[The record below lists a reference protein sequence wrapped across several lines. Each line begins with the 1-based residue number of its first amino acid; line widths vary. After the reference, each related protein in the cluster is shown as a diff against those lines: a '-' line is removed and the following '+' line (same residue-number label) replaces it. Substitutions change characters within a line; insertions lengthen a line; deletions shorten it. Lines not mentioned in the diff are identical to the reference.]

1 MQSTPFHSVRALAAC
16 ALLTSCIAAL
26 AQTPKPLWELGV
38 VGGGVS
44 TPAYPG
50 AADRSSRGLLFPYV
64 VYRGKIFRSDESGIG
79 ARLFRS
85 DVAEFDVG
93 FAASLPARSED
104 VEARR
109 GMPGL
114 GTLVEFGP
122 RLKWTLARPAQG
134 SRVRLD
140 LPLRTVIEGRGG
152 LRNRGWTF
160 APRLIYD
167 ADDLGNG
174 WSGSAHVG
182 LVTANDKLN
191 DYFYGVRPEFA
202 TVARPA
208 YDARAGLLLA
218 RVGGSLSRQI
228 NRDLRMFG
236 YLWHESY
243 AQSAND
249 ASPLLRKDK
258 GASGGIGFIWTFA
271 RSARSAAD

>member
-1 MQSTPFHSVRALAAC
+1 MRPVNFYLTHALAAG
-16 ALLTSCIAAL
+16 ALLSSCAAAL

-50 AADRSSRGLLFPYV
+50 SADRSSRGLVLPYL

-93 FAASLPARSED
+93 FAASLPARSDD

-109 GMPGL
+109 GMPSL

-122 RLKWTLARPAQG
+122 RLKWTLSRPTQG
-134 SRVRLD
+134 SRVRAD

-160 APRLIYD
+160 APRVIYE

-182 LVTANDKLN
+182 LVAANDKLN

-202 TVARPA
+202 AAARPA
-208 YDARAGLLLA
+208 YDAKAGLVLA
-218 RVGGSLSRQI
+218 RAGGSLERQI
-228 NRDLRMFG
+228 NPGLRMFG
-236 YLWHESY
+236 YLWYENY
-243 AQSAND
+243 ALSAND
-249 ASPLLRKDK
+249 ASPLLKKDS
-258 GASGGIGFIWTFA
+258 GVSGGIGFIWTFA
-271 RSARSAAD
+271 RSARSAND

>member
-1 MQSTPFHSVRALAAC
+1 MRPTPSHMTRALATG
-16 ALLTSCIAAL
+16 ALLSVFSAAP

-50 AADRSSRGLLFPYV
+50 SADRSSRGLVLPYL

-93 FAASLPARSED
+93 FAASLPARSNE
-104 VEARR
+104 VEARS
-109 GMPGL
+109 GMPSL

-122 RLKWTLARPAQG
+122 RLKWTLARPTQG
-134 SRVRLD
+134 SRVRVD

-182 LVTANDKLN
+182 LVAANDKLN

-202 TVARPA
+202 TVARPV
-208 YDARAGLLLA
+208 YDAKAGLLLA
-218 RVGGSLSRQI
+218 RAGGSLSRQV

-236 YLWHESY
+236 YLWYENY
-243 AQSAND
+243 AHSANE
-249 ASPLLRKDK
+249 ASPLLKKDN
-258 GASGGIGFIWTFA
+258 GVSGGIGLIWTFA
-271 RSARSAAD
+271 RSSRSVKE